1 MKSELVQLLV
11 KSIPMLEELLK
22 PMPDR
27 PGALVLAL
35 NIFTKFSTNSETKK
49 LAIVQHY
56 KHLSLKLLQS
66 LVLQIVL
73 KS

>member
-1 MKSELVQLLV
+1 MKYELVKLLV
-11 KSIPMLEELLK
+11 KSIPVLEELLK

-27 PGALVLAL
+27 PGAIAL
-35 NIFTKFSTNSETKK
+35 NIFTKIATNSETNK

-56 KHLSLKLLQS
+56 KHLALKLLQR

>member
-1 MKSELVQLLV
+1 MKSALVQLLV

-22 PMPDR
+22 PMLDR
-27 PGALVLAL
+27 PGAIVLAL
-35 NIFTKFSTNSETKK
+35 NIFAKIATNSETNK

>member
-1 MKSELVQLLV
+1 MKSELAQLLV

-35 NIFTKFSTNSETKK
+35 NIFTKFSTNSETNK

-56 KHLSLKLLQS
+56 KHLSLKLLQI
-66 LVLQIVL
+66 LVL
-73 KS
+73 